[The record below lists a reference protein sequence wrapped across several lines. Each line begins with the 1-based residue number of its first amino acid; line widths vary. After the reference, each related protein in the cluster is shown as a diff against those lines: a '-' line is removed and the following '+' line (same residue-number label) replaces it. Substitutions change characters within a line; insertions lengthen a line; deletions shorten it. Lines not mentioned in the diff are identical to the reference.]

1 MEKKFIKLFES
12 VYQRYQREGGFLIG
26 DYVKFKDNYKSAEHY
41 KNLNDDV
48 KEKLDGMKDSGLNMR
63 VVDVKS
69 YMPAATPANP
79 AGNGV
84 QLALTIALD
93 QGGGRYSDYNICC
106 PSLLVKD
113 DVYPN
118 LNPLSPEREI
128 KHKVNIKPEE
138 LESDEEAY
146 VNNSDVKGNGKLGFG
161 DRKLRNKN
169 VTLNSKPATKS
180 MQVNSYT
187 KEYLKGLK

>member
-1 MEKKFIKLFES
+1 MEKKFEQLFES
-12 VYQRYQREGGFLIG
+12 VYQRYQRNGGFLVG
-26 DYVKFKDNYKSAEHY
+26 DYVKFGDGFKSKESYKD
-41 KNLNDDV
+41 LNDDV
-48 KEKLDGMKDSGLNMR
+48 KQYIDDMIKSGLGMR
-63 VVDVKS
+63 IVNVKS
-69 YMPAATPANP
+69 YKPNANPANP
-79 AGNGV
+79 QSSGFDFV
-84 QLALTIALD
+84 VDIALD
-93 QGGGRYSDYNICC
+93 QGGGRYSDYLSIC

-128 KHKVNIKPEE
+128 KHKVNIKPED

-169 VTLNSKPATKS
+169 VVLPGKPATKS
-180 MQVNSYT
+180 MEVNSYT
-187 KEYLKGLK
+187 KEYLKSFR